1 MKTLEKRSAWTRA
14 TSIAAAC
21 CLAAIMGCSSPSAET
36 DGADDD
42 HDVPETVATANE
54 VDGSASDS
62 SGPQPHYSFSS
73 ELDLDREHLGDLD
86 ALAERNVIRALV
98 TYSKTNY
105 FLDGATQRG
114 ATYEGLQEFRAFV
127 NEQLGRKTLKVDVV
141 IIPVTR
147 DELIPALTQGLG
159 DIAAANLT
167 ITPERLEEVDFSQPF
182 ASGVRELVITGPA
195 GPELSSLDDLAGAE
209 VHVRRSSSYWES
221 LETLNADLLQRGLE
235 PVQMVP
241 AEEFLED
248 EDLLEMVNAGLIPTV
263 IVDSHKASLWQQV
276 FDRIVVHEDLA
287 VRTGGQIA
295 WAFRKASPQ
304 LRDTVN
310 AFVRKHKQGTLLGN
324 IIIKRY
330 FQNTRWVRNALADED
345 RKRFEA
351 TVELFRKY
359 GEKYGFDHVML
370 AALAYQESGID
381 QSKRSH
387 AGAVGV
393 MQIKPSTA
401 ADPNVGIPNVE
412 ELEANIHA
420 GTKYLDF
427 LRDRYFSDEAVD
439 KIDRMLFTFAAYNAG
454 PARVRRLRAE
464 AESMDLDP
472 NRWFNNVEVVAAR
485 RIGRETVRYVSN
497 ISKYYVAYT
506 LALAQLE
513 RKAEILNRGRQ

>member
-1 MKTLEKRSAWTRA
+1 L
-14 TSIAAAC
+14 
-21 CLAAIMGCSSPSAET
+21 
-36 DGADDD
+36 
-42 HDVPETVATANE
+42 
-54 VDGSASDS
+54 
-62 SGPQPHYSFSS
+62 
-73 ELDLDREHLGDLD
+73 
-86 ALAERNVIRALV
+86 
-98 TYSKTNY
+98 
-105 FLDGATQRG
+105 
-114 ATYEGLQEFRAFV
+114 
-127 NEQLGRKTLKVDVV
+127 
-141 IIPVTR
+141 
-147 DELIPALTQGLG
+147 
-159 DIAAANLT
+159 
-167 ITPERLEEVDFSQPF
+167 
-182 ASGVRELVITGPA
+182 
-195 GPELSSLDDLAGAE
+195 
-209 VHVRRSSSYWES
+209 
-221 LETLNADLLQRGLE
+221 
-235 PVQMVP
+235 
-241 AEEFLED
+241 
-248 EDLLEMVNAGLIPTV
+248 LIPTV
-263 IVDSHKASLWQQV
+263 IVDNHKASLWQQV

>member
-1 MKTLEKRSAWTRA
+1 
-14 TSIAAAC
+14 
-21 CLAAIMGCSSPSAET
+21 MGCSSPSAET
-36 DGADDD
+36 GGDLDEQRAQ
-42 HDVPETVATANE
+42 ETDAE
-54 VDGSASDS
+54 VDGSAPEA
-62 SGPQPHYSFSS
+62 SGPLPHYSFSS

-86 ALAERNVIRALV
+86 AMAQRNLIRALV

-114 ATYEGLQEFRAFV
+114 ATYEGLQEFRTFV
-127 NEQLGRKTLKVDVV
+127 NQQLGRKTLKVDVV
-141 IIPVTR
+141 IIPVSR
-147 DELIPALTQGLG
+147 DELIPALARGLG

-167 ITPERLEEVDFSQPF
+167 ITPERLEVVDFSQPF
-182 ASGVRELVITGPA
+182 ASGVRELVITGPS
-195 GPELSSLDDLAGAE
+195 GPELSTLDDLAGTE
-209 VHVRRSSSYWES
+209 VHARRSSSYWQR
-221 LETLNADLLQRGLE
+221 LETLNVDLLRRGLE
-235 PVQMVP
+235 PVQLVP
-241 AEEFLED
+241 TEEFLED

-263 IVDSHKASLWQQV
+263 IVDSHKASLWQHV

-295 WAFRKASPQ
+295 WAFRKSSPQ

-330 FQNTRWVRNALADED
+330 FQNTKWVRNALDDED

-351 TVELFRKY
+351 TIQLFRKY
-359 GEKYGFDHVML
+359 GKQYGFDHVML
-370 AALAYQESGID
+370 AALAYQEFGID
-381 QSKRSH
+381 QSKRSR

-401 ADPNVGIPNVE
+401 ADPNVGIANIE
-412 ELEANIHA
+412 ELESNIHA
-420 GTKYLDF
+420 GTKYLSF
-427 LRDRYFSDEAVD
+427 LRDRYFSDETVD
-439 KIDRMLFTFAAYNAG
+439 KIDRILFTFAAYNAG

-485 RIGRETVRYVSN
+485 RIGRETVQYVSN

-513 RKAEILNRGRQ
+513 RKAEALDRGRQ